1 MPCRSSTA
9 RSASRSAARSRS
21 ASRSACRSA
30 AGSASRPAPPAASP
44 CELSPLPLALPPPLP
59 LALPLRR
66 SRRSAGRGAPAQGEA
81 RGESWSLARY
91 GLPGGL
97 GFGFGPGFGL
107 ELGCGAVSEF
117 GWRGAGR
124 TEGER
129 GAARDQ
135 EHAHRRD
142 GAARNG
148 AVCEPL
154 QQAAGQVARGL
165 LSGAVHAAIPLQQA
179 AAQQELG
186 VARGGGA
193 EQQGLREGGVV
204 RLRVLSVGIVRVEEA
219 AALRRGPPAWRRVG
233 AISWAAE
240 MWAAE
245 MSRFVRCATS
255 LHATRE
261 RGRATPARGR
271 QRLSQ
276 APRDPTRR
284 ATRRSAA
291 PAAGRSPSAS
301 GEPSARRPSI
311 VARR

>member
-1 MPCRSSTA
+1 M
-9 RSASRSAARSRS
+9 
-21 ASRSACRSA
+21 
-30 AGSASRPAPPAASP
+30 
-44 CELSPLPLALPPPLP
+44 
-59 LALPLRR
+59 
-66 SRRSAGRGAPAQGEA
+66 
-81 RGESWSLARY
+81 
-91 GLPGGL
+91 
-97 GFGFGPGFGL
+97 
-107 ELGCGAVSEF
+107 SEF

-165 LSGAVHAAIPLQQA
+165 LSGAVHAATPLQQT

-245 MSRFVRCATS
+245 MWRFVRCATS

-301 GEPSARRPSI
+301 GEPSSCASAVSL